1 MRLEGVSKEEWL
13 PELESARQ
21 NYRLLAEQ
29 AQAAGD
35 ARGQRM
41 QQENLEASIRLE
53 QMAIDDLQGLPIPKP
68 CQSCCSKC
76 RSRRPSPKPAQKA
89 KDGRG
94 ASAGPPADG
103 SGS

>member
-1 MRLEGVSKEEWL
+1 
-13 PELESARQ
+13 
-21 NYRLLAEQ
+21 
-29 AQAAGD
+29 
-35 ARGQRM
+35 
-41 QQENLEASIRLE
+41 
-53 QMAIDDLQGLPIPKP
+53 MAIDDLQGLPIPKP

-76 RSRRPSPKPAQKA
+76 RSRRPGQKPAQKP